1 MLKRIRRDQIR
12 SGMFIHAIEGSWFS
26 HPFMKAGFLL
36 TEADDVAALRTSR
49 ADAVVIDTERGVDV
63 DQPPK
68 AVPVAA
74 EAAVEEVTAEAIA
87 RQAATAAED
96 APPEATVVPLHT
108 PGPAPSATEPA
119 DGPCSLAE
127 EFGRASRIAENAK
140 LVMTEL
146 YDQARLGR
154 IVEAEMLVPLVD
166 EIAAS
171 IARNQSA
178 LTSIL
183 RLKSKDEYTYVH
195 SVAVA
200 ALMINLGREVGGF
213 DRDSLRDAG
222 VAGLLHDI
230 GKMAMP
236 AEVLGKPG
244 DLTSAEYSI
253 MKTHTERGHHLLSQS
268 RDVPEMAFDVCL
280 HHHERINGTG
290 YPKRLKG
297 SQITLVARMG
307 AVCDVYDALT
317 SNRPYKEAW
326 VPNMALKTMFGSRG
340 HFDPDILTAFIRS
353 VGIYPV
359 GTVVRLRSEHLA
371 VVTDVNPA
379 DLTRPVVRIFFSIAK
394 QTSIAPQDVNLLTDA
409 VGDAIVSSENPED
422 WGLQGWEGRWGVL
435 AA

>member
-1 MLKRIRRDQIR
+1 
-12 SGMFIHAIEGSWFS
+12 MFVHAIEGSWFS

-36 TEADDVAALRTSR
+36 SEADDVEALRTSR
-49 ADAVVIDTERGVDV
+49 ADAVVIDTARGADI
-63 DQPPK
+63 DQTPETAREPGETPP
-68 AVPVAA
+68 AHASQEPCSPAA
-74 EAAVEEVTAEAIA
+74 TETDEAPEAAI
-87 RQAATAAED
+87 
-96 APPEATVVPLHT
+96 VPIHA
-108 PGPAPSATEPA
+108 PGPAASIAEPV

-154 IVEAEMLVPLVD
+154 IVEADTLVPLVD

-213 DRDSLRDAG
+213 DRDTLRDAG

-253 MKTHTERGHHLLSQS
+253 MKTHTERGYHLLSQS
-268 RDVPEMAFDVCL
+268 SDVPEMAFDVCL
-280 HHHERINGTG
+280 HHHERVNGTG

-297 SQITLVARMG
+297 GQITLFARMG

-340 HFDPDILTAFIRS
+340 HFDSDILTAFIRS

-359 GTVVRLRSEHLA
+359 GTIVRLRSEHLA
-371 VVTDVNPA
+371 VVTDINPA
-379 DLTRPVVRIFFSIAK
+379 DLTRPIVRIFYSIARRAG
-394 QTSIAPQDVNLLTDA
+394 IAAQDVDLLTDA
-409 VGDAIVSSENPED
+409 GGDMIVSSETPED
-422 WGLQGWEGRWGVL
+422 WGLEGWEGSWGVL

>member
-1 MLKRIRRDQIR
+1 
-12 SGMFIHAIEGSWFS
+12 MFIHVIEGSWFS

-36 TEADDVAALRTSR
+36 TEADDVDALRTSR
-49 ADAVVIDTERGVDV
+49 ADAVVIDTARGLDV
-63 DQPPK
+63 EQPPQ
-68 AVPVAA
+68 VAR
-74 EAAVEEVTAEAIA
+74 ETAETN
-87 RQAATAAED
+87 AAASES
-96 APPEATVVPLHT
+96 APPESASPESERAMADTAETPEAVAVPIHA
-108 PGPAPSATEPA
+108 PGPTPPATETA
-119 DGPCSLAE
+119 EGPCSLAE

-154 IVEAEMLVPLVD
+154 IVEADTLVPLVD

-200 ALMINLGREVGGF
+200 ALMINLGREIGGF
-213 DRDSLRDAG
+213 DRDTLRDAG

-236 AEVLGKPG
+236 PEVLGKPG
-244 DLTSAEYSI
+244 DLTHAEYTI
-253 MKTHTERGHHLLSQS
+253 MKLHPERGHNLLTRS
-268 RDVPEMAFDVCL
+268 RDVPEMALDVCL
-280 HHHERINGTG
+280 HHHEKVNGTG

-297 SQITLVARMG
+297 GQITLFARMG
-307 AVCDVYDALT
+307 AACDVYDALT

-340 HFDPDILTAFIRS
+340 HFDSDILTAFIRS

-359 GTVVRLRSEHLA
+359 GTVVRLRSDHLA
-371 VVTDVNPA
+371 VVTDINPA
-379 DLTRPVVRIFFSIAK
+379 DLTRPVVRMFFSIPKRAA
-394 QTSIAPQDVNLLTDA
+394 IAPQDVNLLMEAD
-409 VGDAIVSSENPED
+409 GNAIVSSENPED
-422 WGLQGWEGRWGVL
+422 WGLEGWEGRWATI

>member
-1 MLKRIRRDQIR
+1 MLRRIKRDQVK

-36 TEADDVAALRTSR
+36 SDATDVDALRSSR
-49 ADAVVIDTERGVDV
+49 ADAVVIDTERGLDIDHPAKVV
-63 DQPPK
+63 PQLMIAEIEARLNEPS
-68 AVPVAA
+68 PVAP
-74 EAAVEEVTAEAIA
+74 
-87 RQAATAAED
+87 AAED
-96 APPEATVVPLHT
+96 VVPEPEVAPIQAL
-108 PGPAPSATEPA
+108 GPDAPLVEKAA
-119 DGPCSLAE
+119 GPCSLAE
-127 EFGRASRIAENAK
+127 EYARASLIAENAK
-140 LVMTEL
+140 MVMTEL
-146 YDQARLGR
+146 YDQARLGK
-154 IVEAEMLVPLVD
+154 IVEAGMLVPLVD

-200 ALMINLGREVGGF
+200 ALMINLGQEIGGF
-213 DRDSLRDAG
+213 DRNTLRDAG

-236 AEVLGKPG
+236 PEVLGKPG
-244 DLTSAEYSI
+244 DLTSAEYTI
-253 MKTHTERGHHLLSQS
+253 MKTHTNRGVELLKQS
-268 RDVPEMAFDVCL
+268 SDVPDMALDVCL
-280 HHHERINGTG
+280 HHHERVNGTG
-290 YPKRLKG
+290 YPKRLQG
-297 SQITLVARMG
+297 NQITLFSRMG

-326 VPNMALKTMFGSRG
+326 VPNMALRTMFGSRG

-371 VVTDVNPA
+371 IVTDINPA
-379 DLTRPVVRIFFSIAK
+379 DLTRPIVRVFFSTRTG
-394 QTSIAPQDVNLLTDA
+394 TSIAPQDVDLLTSPE
-409 VGDAIVSSENPED
+409 GDAIMSSENPED
-422 WGLQGWEGRWGVL
+422 WGLHGWEGRWGTL

>member
-1 MLKRIRRDQIR
+1 
-12 SGMFIHAIEGSWFS
+12 MFIHAIEGSWFS

-74 EAAVEEVTAEAIA
+74 EAEEAVEEVVEDVGPP
-87 RQAATAAED
+87 QAAPPVAEE
-96 APPEATVVPLHT
+96 APPEATVVVPLHA

-371 VVTDVNPA
+371 VVTDINPA
-379 DLTRPVVRIFFSIAK
+379 DLTRPVVRIFFSIAR

-409 VGDAIVSSENPED
+409 GGDAIVSSENPED

>member
-1 MLKRIRRDQIR
+1 
-12 SGMFIHAIEGSWFS
+12 MFIHAIEGSWFS

-49 ADAVVIDTERGVDV
+49 ADAVVIDTARGVDV

-68 AVPVAA
+68 VVPVAVE
-74 EAAVEEVTAEAIA
+74 EAAEEATAETIA
-87 RQAATAAED
+87 AQAATAAED
-96 APPEATVVPLHT
+96 APSEATVVPLHA

-340 HFDPDILTAFIRS
+340 HFDSDILTAFIRS

-371 VVTDVNPA
+371 VVTDINPA

-409 VGDAIVSSENPED
+409 GGDAIVSSEDPED
-422 WGLQGWEGRWGVL
+422 WGLKGWEGRWGVL